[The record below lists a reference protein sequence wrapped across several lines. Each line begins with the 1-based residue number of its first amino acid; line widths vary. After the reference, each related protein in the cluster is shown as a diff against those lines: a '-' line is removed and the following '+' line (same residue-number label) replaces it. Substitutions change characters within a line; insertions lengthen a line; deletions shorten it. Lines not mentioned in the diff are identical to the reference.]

1 MNELKIV
8 EILKEKFRLD
18 RYQTLI
24 LKSLVFN
31 EKLTA
36 KQLSN
41 RTKIPLTKI
50 YGSLKLL
57 CRAGLIKVSPER
69 PSKYYFGNFKERI
82 ISFLDK
88 KFEEEVKN
96 ELFLI
101 CDLGESSENSAS
113 AYMREIKNGYDFV
126 FNVKRILIKDN
137 SIDIITMNKVFPI
150 IFYTRD
156 EKVAEKIR
164 NQETKR
170 RKTLMGR
177 GILFK
182 EFYKSFWDAYLQSK
196 KSRYIIDLNTWNIYK
211 SYLKQLFTK
220 NEIAKIILSI
230 QDNLTKANISIRV
243 TKSESPYCMFIT
255 GTTLMFTIF
264 NVYTSG
270 LITENKHIV
279 DVYGNLF
286 NEIWNHSNPIEPSLE
301 KFMHEIYQK

>member
-8 EILKEKFRLD
+8 DILKEKFRLD

-50 YGSLKLL
+50 YGSLKSL
-57 CRAGLIKVSPER
+57 CGAGLIKVSNER
-69 PSKYYFGNFKERI
+69 PLKYYFGNFKERM

-88 KFEEEVKN
+88 KFKEEVKN
-96 ELFLI
+96 ELFLVCGAHELSKRNI
-101 CDLGESSENSAS
+101 SV
-113 AYMREIKNGYDFV
+113 YMREIKDGYNFV
-126 FNVKRILIKDN
+126 FNVKRMLIKDN
-137 SIDIITMNKVFPI
+137 SMDIITMNKVFPV
-150 IFYTRD
+150 IFYTKD

-164 NQETKR
+164 NQETKK

-182 EFYKSFWDAYLQSK
+182 EFYKSFWDAYLQNK
-196 KSRYIIDLNTWNIYK
+196 KIRYIIDLNTWNIYK

-230 QDNLTKANISIRV
+230 QDYLTKTNISIRI

-255 GTTLMFTIF
+255 ETTLMFTIF

-286 NEIWNHSNPIEPSLE
+286 NEIWKHSNPIGPSLE
-301 KFMHEIYQK
+301 KLMYEIYQK